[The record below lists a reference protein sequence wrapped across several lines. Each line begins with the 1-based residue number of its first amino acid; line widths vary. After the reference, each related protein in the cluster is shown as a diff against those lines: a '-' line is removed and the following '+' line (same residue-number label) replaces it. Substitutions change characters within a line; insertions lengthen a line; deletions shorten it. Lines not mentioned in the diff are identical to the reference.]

1 MKPLYSKLFMVG
13 LILILVGLLAVVTGT
28 FVSTMGMIGSF
39 DEVAEAGP
47 DAAPEDLADG
57 VAGTITAAT
66 IGVVGGIT
74 LGGAGLVLQIAAAL
88 AHLLDRRGGASRRER
103 EEAPRGP

>member
-1 MKPLYSKLFMVG
+1 MRPLHSTLLMTG
-13 LILILVGLLAVVTGT
+13 LILVILGVLAVAVGV
-28 FVSTMGMIGSF
+28 FVSTMGMMGSF